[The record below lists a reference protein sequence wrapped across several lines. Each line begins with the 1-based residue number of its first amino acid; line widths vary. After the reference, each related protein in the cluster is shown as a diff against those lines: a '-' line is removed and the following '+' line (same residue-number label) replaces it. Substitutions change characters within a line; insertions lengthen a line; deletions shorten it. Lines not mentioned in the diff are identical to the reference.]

1 LGPEVLKKMESYESG
16 RSVLL
21 EKMEELAQALD
32 RLTTENRSTR
42 EWFKTRLQLLWESC
56 TRQDQAIAESM
67 NGILKQSEEM
77 CLHIGLRNAGEKL
90 EALLKVPADASTSST
105 LPFTVPTSSTTA
117 EADFAMPDPPNKRP
131 APADEVPLVDN
142 KRRKVGES

>member
-1 LGPEVLKKMESYESG
+1 MESYESG

-56 TRQDQAIAESM
+56 SRQDQAIAESM
-67 NGILKQSEEM
+67 NVNLKQAEEM

-90 EALLKVPADASTSST
+90 EALLKVPADTSTSST
-105 LPFTVPTSSTTA
+105 LPVPTSTTPTA

-131 APADEVPLVDN
+131 APADDDVPLVDN